1 MLACFVFLA
10 GFTHNRNRLKTIES
24 VKIHYHQNKEI
35 YIDSSSVNK
44 LLIQN
49 EKQVKNL
56 LVENLDL
63 NLVETQVEAHP
74 MIENAEIYIEIDR
87 TLHAVIKQRQP
98 MARVISSSQYYID
111 SQGEKMPLSE
121 NYSARVPI
129 IWGLNEQNIPLAYK
143 LISKVHQDLFLK
155 QNITQIR
162 AYPENQFSLSFRN
175 RDFEIF
181 IGKAD
186 QLNQKFMNFKA
197 FYIKAK
203 KDKLL
208 ENYKRIDLQ
217 YGNQVVCEKL
227 ES

>member
-1 MLACFVFLA
+1 MLACFMFLA
-10 GFTHNRNRLKTIES
+10 GFTHNRNKLKTIKS
-24 VKIHYHQNKEI
+24 VEIHYHQNKEI
-35 YIDSSSVNK
+35 YIDSASVNK

-56 LVENLDL
+56 LSENLDL
-63 NLVETQVEAHP
+63 NLVETRVEAHP
-74 MIENAEIYIEIDR
+74 MIENAEIFLNIDR
-87 TLHAVIKQRQP
+87 TLHALIKQREP
-98 MARVISSSQYYID
+98 IARVISNNQYYID
-111 SQGEKMPLSE
+111 SQGNKMPLSK

-129 IWGLNEQNIPLAYK
+129 VWGLNEKNIPLAYK
-143 LISKVHQDLFLK
+143 LINQIHQDLFLK

-162 AYPENQFSLSFRN
+162 AYPENQFSLTFRN
-175 RDFEIF
+175 QNFEIF
-181 IGKAD
+181 IGKVD

-208 ENYKRIDLQ
+208 KNYKRIDLQ